1 MVILLKLSEVRIN
14 WEISDESQE
23 KRIVS
28 EKLLFIVV
36 VEVGLNFL
44 KKKPLEATDGC
55 VHIIVG

>member
-36 VEVGLNFL
+36 VEVGLNF
-44 KKKPLEATDGC
+44 
-55 VHIIVG
+55 

>member
-36 VEVGLNFL
+36 VEVGLNF
-44 KKKPLEATDGC
+44 KKKTRLRLRTA
-55 VHIIVG
+55 VYILL

>member
-36 VEVGLNFL
+36 VEVGLNL
-44 KKKPLEATDGC
+44 KKKTRLRLRTA
-55 VHIIVG
+55 VYILL